1 MSLMGESECVC
12 LYVHQ
17 TRVVDPNPLNALL
30 FVLIGDF
37 SPLFSPFC
45 RQTVTKALT
54 RHVSE
59 LLIEDKQ

>member
-1 MSLMGESECVC
+1 MGESECVC

-37 SPLFSPFC
+37 PPSFLLSVAKLS
-45 RQTVTKALT
+45 R
-54 RHVSE
+54 RH
-59 LLIEDKQ
+59 